1 MSIAQ
6 HTEPIPVTEDR
17 GSTGSS
23 PALPEDKQI
32 TEVIARLRQRF
43 SPDQI
48 SSTELER
55 RVRGF
60 HRQFGTA
67 RIRTFVAILV
77 ERLARRSIE
86 TPTSTPTATTGTRQL
101 ADPAPRPLVR
111 ERMIYPIDAA

>member
-6 HTEPIPVTEDR
+6 HTEPILVPEHRRRTL
-17 GSTGSS
+17 TS
-23 PALPEDKQI
+23 PAPPEDKQI

-60 HRQFGTA
+60 QRQFGAA
-67 RIRTFVAILV
+67 RIRTFVAIFV

-86 TPTSTPTATTGTRQL
+86 APMSAPEATAGMR
-101 ADPAPRPLVR
+101 
-111 ERMIYPIDAA
+111 